1 MSASLIA
8 DDVLFPAAAS
18 VDLADRVPAAHLD
31 LLAAAGFYGLR
42 DFDSLAPA
50 VEAFAGGCLATT
62 LVWTQHRG
70 PLAAAVGTPWF
81 DPLSRG
87 ERRAGIA
94 LVGLRTPQPLR
105 VRRSGGDFVLD
116 GTVPFVT
123 GWGLVDLL
131 MVAARDADDLVHFLF
146 VDADPAPTVAARRLD
161 LVAANA
167 SRTVTLTFD
176 GHRVPGSRLMSTEP
190 FSDWTAADAAG
201 SALNGFLALGVAA
214 RCCRLIGPS
223 RLDADVAAARVAL
236 TAAGRSGPGPGPRS
250 PRRGRCRRPSPG
262 GPPASSPPAR
272 GAAPSWPAITLSA
285 SPAKRHCCSPSAP
298 ARPSATA
305 WPPTSAPDPPPPVR
319 PAPPRPATLRKL
331 AYHRAGR
338 AQLTTVAPILPAPSS
353 APARRHHAD
362 RD

>member
-176 GHRVPGSRLMSTEP
+176 GHRVPGSRLMSTEQ

-236 TAAGRSGPGPGPRS
+236 TAAGRSGAGAEIAEARALSSAVAWRAAGVLTARAGS
-250 PRRGRCRRPSPG
+250 RAVLAGHHAQRLAREATLLLAFGTRPSIRDSL
-262 GPPASSPPAR
+262 ATHL
-272 GAAPSWPAITLSA
+272 GA
-285 SPAKRHCCSPSAP
+285 
-298 ARPSATA
+298 
-305 WPPTSAPDPPPPVR
+305 
-319 PAPPRPATLRKL
+319 
-331 AYHRAGR
+331 
-338 AQLTTVAPILPAPSS
+338 
-353 APARRHHAD
+353 
-362 RD
+362 